1 MMLSMSWRHLRAII
15 TTSKKYAIGFLDLAY
30 VPSMPTSILKLEL
43 PALEPMAL
51 RKKIIHLVPTLERG
65 GSEMSQLRM
74 LPYLNDEIESIFITL
89 KQEGSLAPKFR
100 EKDITVIAI
109 NQKGLWDFV
118 SYVRLLK
125 ILRSLHPNLIVTHL
139 LYADIVGRFLVQF
152 FVTPPVIASLAT
164 TYNFP
169 SYWPARL
176 FERLTK
182 YFTKGYIANAEIVKK
197 TYVEKFGVP
206 EKKITVLTT
215 GMDTEALSSL
225 VPDAS
230 LRQSLGIDAH
240 DTVLISVANL
250 HINKGHRYLL
260 EAFEELYPTYP
271 ETKLLLVGDGLERE
285 NLENQVKNY
294 QSKNAILFLGKRS
307 DVPQLLALS
316 HIFVLPTFFEG
327 MCNAIMEAMTRGL
340 AVVTTDIQENQ
351 ELITHKKTGL
361 LCPIRNTKSLSELL
375 ELLLQNTTL
384 RNTIGEAAKQ
394 SIDRRYNLPESVN
407 RWRNFFLTI
416 PS

>member
-1 MMLSMSWRHLRAII
+1 MNIPKPA
-15 TTSKKYAIGFLDLAY
+15 
-30 VPSMPTSILKLEL
+30 L

-74 LPYLNDEIESIFITL
+74 LPYLNAEVESIFITL
-89 KQEGSLAPKFR
+89 KKEGSLAPKFR
-100 EKDITVIAI
+100 EKDIVVMAI
-109 NQKGLWDFV
+109 NQKGFWDLT
-118 SYVRLLK
+118 SYLRLIK
-125 ILRSLHPNLIVTHL
+125 ILRSLHPDLIVTHL
-139 LYADIVGRFLVQF
+139 LYADIVGRFIVQG
-152 FVTPPVIASLAT
+152 FVSSPVISSLAT

-182 YFTKGYIANAEIVKK
+182 YFASGYIANAEIVKR

-206 EKKITVLTT
+206 EKKVTVLTT
-215 GMDTEALSSL
+215 GMDTEVLTSL
-225 VPDAS
+225 VPDPS
-230 LRQSLGIDAH
+230 LRQTLGIDAH
-240 DTVLISVANL
+240 DTVLICVANL

-260 EAFEELYPTYP
+260 EAFEELYPKYP
-271 ETKLLLVGDGLERE
+271 KTKLLLVGDGLEHE
-285 NLENQVKNY
+285 NLQNQVRDY
-294 QSKNAILFLGKRS
+294 RSKNAILFLGKRS

-340 AVVTTDIQENQ
+340 AVVTTDIQENR
-351 ELITHKKTGL
+351 ELITHEKTGL
-361 LCPIRNTKSLSELL
+361 LCPVRDTKHLSESLMR
-375 ELLLQNTTL
+375 LLQDTNL

-394 SIDRRYNLPESVN
+394 SIDHRYNLPESVN
-407 RWRNFFLTI
+407 RWRNFFLTT